1 MKRSAG
7 LVIIASLLF
16 LLGLKALSSD
26 VEAGYFVNGI
36 RLAIGLTSVVAA
48 YALWCK
54 RAYAIK
60 VYWVWIATCLVG
72 GGVSQYIN
80 GGALYEV
87 AIWWVLAGTVWVLV
101 GVYLKGTLRKTA

>member
-16 LLGLKALSSD
+16 LLGLTALSSD
-26 VEAGYFVNGI
+26 VEAGYVVNGI

-48 YALWCK
+48 YALWSK

-60 VYWVWIATCLVG
+60 AYWVWVATCLVG
-72 GGVSQYIN
+72 GGVSQFIQ

-87 AIWWVLAGTVWVLV
+87 AIWWVMAAAVWVLM
-101 GVYLKGTLRKTA
+101 GVYLKGTLKKR